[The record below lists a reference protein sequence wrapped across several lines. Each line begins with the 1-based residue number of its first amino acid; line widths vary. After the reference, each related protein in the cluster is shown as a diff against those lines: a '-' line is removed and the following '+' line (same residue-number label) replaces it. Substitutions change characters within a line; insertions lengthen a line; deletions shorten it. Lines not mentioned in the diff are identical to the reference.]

1 MVTVRRSTI
10 VDAPLAEV
18 WGLLRDFNGH
28 EDWHPAVV
36 ESRIEGNRAGD
47 EVGCVRRF
55 SLQDGAVLREQLLA
69 LSDAEPG
76 YTYCIL
82 DSPLPLYDYVA
93 EIRLKPVT
101 DGARTFWEW
110 RSSFQ
115 TPRGREAELS
125 SLVGRDIYQAGFRA
139 VRRQLT
145 GAKQQGG
152 SRPRIIRPAETPTAP
167 AAIGQASLKGEAI
180 VVTELGGPEVL
191 SRRPVEA
198 LPPGPGEIRLSQ
210 EAVGINFI
218 DVYCRTGYFPLIE
231 PGAIPGVEAAGRI
244 VDVGPAVQGLNTG
257 DRVAYACMPPGAY
270 ASVRTLSSDL
280 VVPLPDAIDTRTAAA
295 ALLKGMTAEFL
306 LHRVHPLAAGE
317 TVLVHAAAGGAGHLL
332 CQWARAKGARVI
344 AAVGDPTKAALARR
358 SGAIEVVTGQQDLT
372 ERVMALT
379 QGRGADVVFDG
390 IGGANLERSFA
401 ALAVKGHIVSF
412 GQAAGAIEPY
422 DVASLAGKSARLSR
436 PNYAHYAG
444 TAAEVAQM
452 SGNLFSALES
462 GLLHVHIGLEM
473 PLNEAARAHQRL
485 EARQTQGCLIL
496 LPANDQS
503 A

>member
-10 VDAPLAEV
+10 VDAPLSLV

-28 EDWHPAVV
+28 EDWHPAVA

-82 DSPLPLYDYVA
+82 DAPLPLYDYVA

-101 DGARTFWEW
+101 DGQRTFWEW

-125 SLVGRDIYQAGFRA
+125 TLVGRDIYQAGFRA
-139 VRRQLT
+139 VRQRLAE
-145 GAKQQGG
+145 AKLESGG
-152 SRPRIIRPAETPTAP
+152 RPRIIRPAETLAAAP
-167 AAIGQASLKGEAI
+167 AIGQAALEGEGI
-180 VVTELGGPEVL
+180 VVAKLGGPEVL
-191 SRRPVEA
+191 RPRRVEA
-198 LPPGPGEIRLSQ
+198 PPPGPGEIRLRQ

-218 DVYCRTGYFPLIE
+218 DVYCRTGYFPMIE

-244 VDVGPAVQGLNTG
+244 VDVGPGVQGFHSG
-257 DRVAYACMPPGAY
+257 DRVAYASMPPGAY
-270 ASVRTLSSDL
+270 ASVRTLSAEL
-280 VVPLPDAIDTRTAAA
+280 VVPLPDSVDSQTAAA

-344 AAVGDPTKAALARR
+344 AAVGDPMKAALARR
-358 SGAIEVVTGQQDLT
+358 CGAIEVVTGQQDLT
-372 ERVMALT
+372 ERVMAVT
-379 QGRGADVVFDG
+379 QGGGVDVVFDG

-422 DVASLAGKSARLSR
+422 DVASLAAKSARLSR

-444 TAAEVAQM
+444 SAAEVAQM

-462 GLLHVHIGLEM
+462 GLLHVHIGLEL
-473 PLNEAARAHQRL
+473 PLHEAANAHRRL
-485 EARQTQGCLIL
+485 ESRQTQGCLVL
-496 LPANDQS
+496 VPGSQA
-503 A
+503 